1 MKPSCFLLEGTSKEQ
16 AGAKQLQAGKLQVV
30 VGAASHA
37 PTQGQMDWLSNNQSI
52 IYDHYV
58 VAIFLRGIL
67 YRLEHIWE
75 LSRKRGSHQEP
86 LLLNGNGKL
95 FGHQEE
101 TLTSLSHLLC
111 AWFVRQEGD
120 EEEIEG
126 VIVLQWLKSGQFL
139 CVSCV
144 IFPIQDS
151 S

>member
-1 MKPSCFLLEGTSKEQ
+1 M
-16 AGAKQLQAGKLQVV
+16 
-30 VGAASHA
+30 
-37 PTQGQMDWLSNNQSI
+37 
-52 IYDHYV
+52 

>member
-1 MKPSCFLLEGTSKEQ
+1 MEMESYLAIKKRL
-16 AGAKQLQAGKLQVV
+16 
-30 VGAASHA
+30 
-37 PTQGQMDWLSNNQSI
+37 WL
-52 IYDHYV
+52 HLV
-58 VAIFLRGIL
+58 IF
-67 YRLEHIWE
+67 
-75 LSRKRGSHQEP
+75 
-86 LLLNGNGKL
+86 
-95 FGHQEE
+95 
-101 TLTSLSHLLC
+101 LC